1 MAKTFHLTIA
11 KVGENLFEGE
21 ALSVTLPG
29 TDGMFTVMAGHEA
42 FVSPLKE
49 GIALVKDASGSELPL
64 PIEAGG
70 IAEVSSGQATV
81 LL

>member
-29 TDGMFTVMAGHEA
+29 REGVFTVLAGHEA

-49 GIALVKDASGSELPL
+49 GQAYVKDVSGSEHIFPL
-64 PIEAGG
+64 SAGG
-70 IAEVSSGQATV
+70 IAEISSGQATV

>member
-29 TDGMFTVMAGHEA
+29 IEGVFTIMAGHEA

-49 GIALVKDASGSELPL
+49 GEAVVTDASGSVLKLPL
-64 PIEAGG
+64 SGGG
-70 IAEVSSGQATV
+70 IAEISGGQATV